1 MKIAIVPSAIAPA
14 LSALKLAADAAPYV
28 CALIEAFRAN
38 DQIALK
44 RAYVEMAIEA
54 KRRAIHAAAQGNH
67 D

>member
-1 MKIAIVPSAIAPA
+1 MKIALVPSAIAPA
-14 LSALKLAADAAPYV
+14 LVALKLASEAAPYV

-54 KRRAIHAAAQGNH
+54 KRRALHAAAKETH